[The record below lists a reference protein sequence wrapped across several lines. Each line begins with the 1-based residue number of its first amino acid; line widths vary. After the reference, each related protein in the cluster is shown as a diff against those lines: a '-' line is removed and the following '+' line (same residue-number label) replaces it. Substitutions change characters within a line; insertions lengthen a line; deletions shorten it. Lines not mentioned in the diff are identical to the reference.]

1 MDKNA
6 GSEIKERRWFNTEI
20 PLWGLLTM
28 AVSMGGWLV
37 NLEYRVRTLE
47 SESVVFKKTY
57 ESVGRMV
64 WQVDAMSQGFVEF
77 KDAMKAVTTQNMDL
91 WMLQQQVTE
100 INCRTGGRC
109 IDHLPRRAK

>member
-1 MDKNA
+1 MDKN
-6 GSEIKERRWFNTEI
+6 GGGEIKERRWFNTEI

-47 SESVVFKKTY
+47 AESVVFKKTY
-57 ESVGRMV
+57 ESVGKMV
-64 WQVDAMSQGFVEF
+64 WQVDTMTQGFLEI
-77 KDAMKAVTTQNMDL
+77 KDNVKAITTQNMDI
-91 WMLQQQVTE
+91 WMLQREVSD

-109 IDHLPRRAK
+109 VETPQRRAK